1 MPYPTG
7 SVRLSAP
14 VGVGAPTDT
23 FGTHYDYLGVGG
35 FRSVADSTEMIA
47 ITPLR
52 RRKGMLVYKIDNAT
66 IYKYMSDD
74 ETDINTVQTSSSE
87 TTGWVPLSFG
97 GASLPTFSNGKFLKS
112 GTAAVTWESIAISDV
127 TDLQTTLNAKLA
139 SSVATTTYAPIAS
152 PTFTGT
158 VSGITKAMVGL
169 TNVNNTSDLDKPVST
184 ATQTALDAKLN
195 ITASTA
201 TGGGGTTAL
210 TFSGTDTIY
219 GTVLVPKTGDI
230 TTSITSAK
238 VGVTHIVIHAS
249 SGTVN
254 ITAVNGTLS
263 KLSGSGNYSTTETNV
278 IFFTC
283 IDGSNVIYSINQI

>member
-35 FRSVADSTEMIA
+35 FRSVADTTAMEDIPA
-47 ITPLR
+47 LR

-97 GASLPTFSNGKFLKS
+97 GASLPAYEDGKFLKS

-127 TDLQTTLNAKLA
+127 TLLQTALDDKEDIISAGTNLQYWRGDKSWQTLNKGA
-139 SSVATTTYAPIAS
+139 
-152 PTFTGT
+152 
-158 VSGITKAMVGL
+158 VGL
-169 TNVNNTSDLDKPVST
+169 GSVDNTTDLNKPVST
-184 ATQTALDAKLN
+184 ATQTALDSKLN
-195 ITASTA
+195 ITANTV

-210 TFSGTDTIY
+210 TFSGTDSIY
-219 GTVLVPKTGDI
+219 GTVIVPKTGDI

-238 VGVTHIVIHAS
+238 VGVTHIVLHE
-249 SGTVN
+249 SGTAPS
-254 ITAVNGTLS
+254 ITADNGTLS
-263 KLSGSGNYSTTETNV
+263 KLSGSGNYSTTEINV